1 MKTRADT
8 RTLMLGVAFLLFLS
22 LFVTPRSA
30 SSQSSFSL
38 ALDLDISE
46 GDQAVT
52 LLEVVPGK
60 VVSIQIFGVDMQNAN
75 GISLYFGYDA
85 AEVVYLGFEAAG
97 IIPNALMF
105 FEQDSTSVRIN
116 ASSLSG
122 SATANAGL
130 VGTVRFRTTAGF
142 SDTEIWL
149 ARANLTRGGRSETVS
164 PDLGVAL
171 QAPALPSPDFN
182 GSGVVDFADFVLFA
196 GVFGYR
202 EGDEAFDARYD
213 LNIDNGIGFEDF
225 VIFARSFGEAVNRAP
240 VFAAAAPVTRSLAE
254 NASGEQ
260 LIGDPISATDADGD
274 ALNYRLRGRHAASF
288 AIDASTGQLRAKE
301 GITYDHEA
309 KDSYYITVRAS
320 DGKGG
325 RASLGVNIAVT
336 DVDEPPVAPPQ
347 QYVVVYG
354 DGGVTIRWNAST
366 DEAGKPPVSGYELQ
380 RREVD
385 SDEWEAVQ
393 ILESP
398 SDTSLTLTDLTRDE
412 TYLVRVRTL
421 NEEGS
426 SEWSAPVDVTAPTV
440 FINVCNR
447 TEQVRD
453 AIVAAAGAS
462 ACGEVLAQRLAAIT
476 ELWVISRGITSLKAN
491 DFSGLTALKSLNL
504 ANNAIGSIPAGIF
517 TDLAALEFL
526 NMPHSITNLPA
537 NVFYSLSALK
547 HLGFSSNN
555 FGNPHA
561 SLFFSLSHLEKLYIS
576 GNKFTSLPANVFS
589 NLRALKLL
597 NLRSN
602 DISSLD
608 ASLFFKL
615 SNLENLLLLGNEIT
629 SLDANVFSS
638 LSKLKKLELRDNKIR
653 SLDADVFSN
662 LAALE
667 ELLLYNNE
675 IGSLDVSIFSNLTAL
690 TELSLGKNKLTS
702 LPANLF
708 SNLSALKTL
717 ELRGNGII
725 NLDANI
731 FSNLSALTSLHLD
744 ENKIANVPAD
754 LFSNLT
760 ALESLG
766 LFDNGITSL
775 DANLFSNLT
784 ALKALDLRFNDIS
797 NLQATIFTNL
807 SALESLNLFDNAI
820 NGLDEHLFS
829 NQSALRRL
837 SLGRNAIPFLPSNLF
852 SGTEALEKLFL
863 ENNRLNSLP
872 ESLFSGLSSLVLVR
886 VSGNPTN
893 PLPITVSLE
902 VTETGRFKAK
912 AHTGAPFE
920 MALPLQVV
928 NGSVSGGAS
937 RIVIPLGALESD
949 VLTIARTA
957 GTTAKVTIDIVSFP
971 ARPTSH
977 NGYAFVRS
985 SDLPLQVIA
994 PSQ

>member
-1 MKTRADT
+1 M
-8 RTLMLGVAFLLFLS
+8 
-22 LFVTPRSA
+22 
-30 SSQSSFSL
+30 
-38 ALDLDISE
+38 
-46 GDQAVT
+46 
-52 LLEVVPGK
+52 
-60 VVSIQIFGVDMQNAN
+60 
-75 GISLYFGYDA
+75 
-85 AEVVYLGFEAAG
+85 EA
-97 IIPNALMF
+97 P
-105 FEQDSTSVRIN
+105 
-116 ASSLSG
+116 
-122 SATANAGL
+122 
-130 VGTVRFRTTAGF
+130 
-142 SDTEIWL
+142 
-149 ARANLTRGGRSETVS
+149 
-164 PDLGVAL
+164 
-171 QAPALPSPDFN
+171 LPLSPDFN

-196 GVFGYR
+196 SVFGTR
-202 EGDEAFDARYD
+202 EGDEEFDVIYD
-213 LNIDNGIGFEDF
+213 LNGDEQIVFEDF
-225 VIFARSFGEAVNRAP
+225 VIFASRFGEAANHAP
-240 VFAAAAPVTRSLAE
+240 VFAATAPVTRSVLE
-254 NASGEQ
+254 NTSAGQ
-260 LIGDPISATDADGD
+260 PIGDPVAAHDADGD
-274 ALNYRLRGRHAASF
+274 VLNYGLRGLHADSF
-288 AIDASTGQLRAKE
+288 TIDAGTGQLLTRE
-301 GITYDHEA
+301 GIAYDHEL
-309 KDSYYITVRAS
+309 KDTYLITVRVV
-320 DGKGG
+320 DGEGG
-325 RASLGVNIAVT
+325 RARLRVNIEVT
-336 DVDEPPVAPPQ
+336 DADEPPGAPPV
-347 QYVVVYG
+347 QYEVVY
-354 DGGVTIRWNAST
+354 DDVAVTLRWIASV
-366 DEAGKPPVSGYELQ
+366 DEAGKPPVTGYEVQ
-380 RREVD
+380 RRQAD
-385 SDEWEAVQ
+385 SDQWHDVQ
-393 ILESP
+393 IMESRV
-398 SDTSLTLTDLTRDE
+398 DTSLMLTDLISGRA
-412 TYLVRVRTL
+412 YHVRVRTL
-421 NEEGS
+421 NEDGA

-886 VSGNPTN
+886 VRGNPTN

-971 ARPTSH
+971 ARPTIH

-994 PSQ
+994 PTQ